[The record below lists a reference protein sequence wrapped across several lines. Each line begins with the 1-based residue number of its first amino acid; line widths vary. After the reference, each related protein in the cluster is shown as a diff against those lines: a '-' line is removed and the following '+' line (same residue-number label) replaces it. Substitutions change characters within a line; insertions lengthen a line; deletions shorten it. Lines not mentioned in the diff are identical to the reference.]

1 MPSAYFWFQHGKQNH
16 LHVTSNIHDLMEN
29 SPNPDLVLIEG
40 VEDDMMLH
48 TLGPVARAQDIA
60 TTALIRILG
69 DAQNTALQETQI
81 NICLLDTLLLMSVEP
96 DLNEVVFGSN
106 VVDELNHRLVAV
118 RFSYEPSG

>member
-1 MPSAYFWFQHGKQNH
+1 
-16 LHVTSNIHDLMEN
+16 MEN